1 MRMSNG
7 FFNDE
12 QTMMQKMVQDFA
24 KEQIAPAVADM
35 EEHETF
41 PRTVIEK
48 MGELGL
54 MGIPIPEEHGGAGM
68 DFTSYI
74 IAVHEVSKASAA
86 LGLIMSVHTSV
97 GIMPIVDYGT
107 EAQKKKY
114 VPDLASGTQIGAFAL
129 TEPNAGSDAKSLQ
142 TKAER
147 VGEDYVLNGAKV
159 FITNGGEAGSYI
171 VFAVTDPS
179 AGSKGISAFIVEAGT
194 EGLVIGKKE
203 KKLGLYGSTTTEILF
218 ENCRI
223 PADQLLGKE
232 GEGLKIALSNLN
244 SGRIGIAAQSLGI
257 AEAALEAATTYANER
272 KQFGKTLSAHQG
284 MAFKLADMA
293 TEVEAAR
300 QLTYYAAS
308 RKEKN
313 LSCSKEASM
322 AKLFASRTAMEVA
335 TKAVQVFGG
344 YGYMKE
350 YPVERFFRDAKVC
363 EIYEGTSEIQQM
375 VIARHLAG

>member
-1 MRMSNG
+1 MSNG